1 MKKIIL
7 TFITILLITGCSNN
21 KTNNSG
27 NYYNKN
33 ENTSYVKEDYVYEDE
48 EEFDIESIK
57 LKSIDDSSCFSYV
70 GYENDFKILLLVFK
84 EEPNRCYKYDDI
96 SYSDYKDFIN
106 SDSLGS
112 YYNAYIKP
120 YYDYSYRYD
129 DINVIGNYV
138 VQ

>member
-1 MKKIIL
+1 MKKIII
-7 TFITILLITGCSNN
+7 TFITILLITRCSNN
-21 KTNNSG
+21 KTINNDS
-27 NYYNKN
+27 YNSKN
-33 ENTSYVKEDYVYEDE
+33 ESTSYVKEDYFYEDE

-57 LKSIDDSSCFSYV
+57 LLSIDNSSCFSYV
-70 GYENDFKILLLVFK
+70 GYDNDFEILVLVFK
-84 EEPNRCYKYDDI
+84 DEPSRCYKYDGI
-96 SYSDYKDFIN
+96 SYSEYKDFIY

-129 DINVIGNYV
+129 DINVIGNYI

>member
-1 MKKIIL
+1 MKKIII
-7 TFITILLITGCSNN
+7 TFIAILLITGCSNN
-21 KTNNSG
+21 KTINNDS
-27 NYYNKN
+27 YNSKN
-33 ENTSYVKEDYVYEDE
+33 ESTSYVKEDYFYEDE
-48 EEFDIESIK
+48 EEFNIESIK
-57 LKSIDDSSCFSYV
+57 LLSIDNSSCFSYV
-70 GYENDFKILLLVFK
+70 GYDNDFEILVLVFK
-84 EEPNRCYKYDDI
+84 DEPSRCYKYDDI

-129 DINVIGNYV
+129 DINVIGNYI